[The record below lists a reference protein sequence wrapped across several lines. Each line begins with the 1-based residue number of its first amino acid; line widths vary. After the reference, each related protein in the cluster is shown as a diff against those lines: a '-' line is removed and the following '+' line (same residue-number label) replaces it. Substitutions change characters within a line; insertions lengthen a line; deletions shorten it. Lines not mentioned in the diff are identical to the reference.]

1 MSGGNVGLR
10 CPHCGSV
17 RLTTKDSRKA
27 KDTIRRRR
35 VCFDCGKRFTTAERV
50 VKP

>member
-1 MSGGNVGLR
+1 MSGGNASAW

-27 KDTIRRRR
+27 KDTITPSPRA
-35 VCFDCGKRFTTAERV
+35 FDSGKRFTTAERE
-50 VKP
+50 